1 MLNGNKALSPVCTS
15 PTPGAIAMRI
25 TRILGASLLVASVA
39 ACSPD
44 NVVTGSGSALI
55 AQPQETVSGR
65 SVGPNGFSGHHF
77 GVIYSWM
84 GPDAK
89 TQKQLLYVSNE
100 GYGVI
105 DVFSV
110 PSYKIVGQIANGI
123 NQAEGLATDKKGNLY
138 VSNLGSNTV
147 TVYAQ
152 GSTTPK
158 LTLTDSKGP
167 DDVAVTKNGY
177 VLAGDVDGGV
187 DVYAP
192 GQTKPET
199 RLRSSDISSVY
210 GVGVDSHNNAYASG
224 INPSGSP
231 VVIAYTNLSGSGTNL
246 QLTGLVLASG
256 VFVDKSSNVVVTD
269 YQLPGVNIYP
279 PGHTAP
285 SATIAN
291 SESPDRS
298 ALNGEETL
306 IYVPE
311 GLHNVVNIYDYP
323 SGKLVKHITIIDAL
337 CGYDNFVSATALS
350 PAPKP

>member
-1 MLNGNKALSPVCTS
+1 
-15 PTPGAIAMRI
+15 MRI
-25 TRILGASLLVASVA
+25 TRILAASPLVVLVAA

-44 NVVTGSGSALI
+44 NVVTGSGSAPI
-55 AQPQETVSGR
+55 AQRHEIASSR
-65 SVGPNGFSGHHF
+65 SLGPNGFSGRHY
-77 GVIYSWM
+77 GVIYGWM

-89 TQKQLLYVSNE
+89 TQRKLLYVSNE

-110 PSYKIVGQIANGI
+110 PSYKLVGQIANGI
-123 NQAEGLATDKKGNLY
+123 NQAEGLATDKQGNLY

-147 TVYAQ
+147 TVYAR

-158 LTLTDSKGP
+158 LTLTDPKGP
-167 DDVAVTKNGY
+167 DDVAVTKDGY

-192 GQTKPET
+192 GQTKPEK
-199 RLRSSDISSVY
+199 RLRNSDIRSVY
-210 GVGVDSHNNAYASG
+210 GVGADSHNNAYASG
-224 INPSGSP
+224 SDPSGSP
-231 VVIAYTNLSGSGTNL
+231 VVIAYANLSGSGTNL
-246 QLTGLVLASG
+246 QFTGLVLASG
-256 VFVDKSSNVVVTD
+256 VLADKSSNVVVTD
-269 YQLPGVNIYP
+269 YELPGVNIYP
-279 PGHTAP
+279 PGHAAP

-298 ALNGEETL
+298 ALNGEENL

-311 GLHNVVNIYDYP
+311 GLHDVVNIYDYP
-323 SGKLVKHITIIDAL
+323 SGKFVKGITIMDAL
-337 CGYDNFVSATALS
+337 CGYDNFVSATAFS